1 MKMEPSTIDLEKLR
15 EPGAT
20 QALRD
25 LAAFLAISKNVP
37 AAALALEDCAK
48 LGLSIVVCDLDRDA
62 TEVAGKP
69 VFRFQLQE
77 MLARHLS
84 AFLAG

>member
-1 MKMEPSTIDLEKLR
+1 MDVTIK

-25 LAAFLAISKNVP
+25 LAAFLTIAKYVP

-48 LGLSIVVCDLDRDA
+48 LGLSIVVCDLDRNA
-62 TEVAGKP
+62 TEAAGKP

-77 MLARHLS
+77 RLARYLP
-84 AFLAG
+84 AIRAG